1 MDSFFLRTVRDPFG
15 GDIFDARIA
24 HGRIEWGHGLE
35 PDPEDHVVDADGRW
49 LVPGLWDA
57 HAHFDQWA
65 QARSR
70 LDLSGTP
77 SPAAVTQAV
86 GEALKQDRGGNVFFG
101 FGYRASAW
109 QRQPTVTELDAVS
122 GNRPVVL
129 VSGDMHNGWLNS
141 AAMTLLGV
149 PPRDGIFNED
159 DWFPLFAKLEPLAP
173 DPEAAVRDAARAAA
187 ARGVVGMVDLE
198 FAANHDAW
206 VRRSGQSEPLLR
218 VRTGVYPDLLDDVLD
233 RGLASGDALD
243 ESGLIRMGPLKI
255 ISDGSLGTRTAHCCE
270 PYVGAEDLDHPRGV
284 QNVPPEELNR
294 LLDLAHQGGLD
305 VALHALGDAAVGL
318 ALDAFE
324 SVGARGSVEHAQV
337 VRPDDLDRMARL
349 GITASVQPA
358 HLIDDRDAMDRL
370 WPDRADRIF
379 AFRTMLDRGVRLAM
393 GSDAPVAPLDPWL
406 AMAAAVHRSGDG
418 RPPWHQEEAIT
429 PREAFAASTDGV
441 DRIRSGDAAD
451 VLLLDADPFARA
463 TSDDAARTLAEMS
476 VAATF
481 VAGRPTHWGL

>member
-1 MDSFFLRTVRDPFG
+1 
-15 GDIFDARIA
+15 
-24 HGRIEWGHGLE
+24 
-35 PDPEDHVVDADGRW
+35 
-49 LVPGLWDA
+49 
-57 HAHFDQWA
+57 
-65 QARSR
+65 
-70 LDLSGTP
+70 
-77 SPAAVTQAV
+77 
-86 GEALKQDRGGNVFFG
+86 
-101 FGYRASAW
+101 
-109 QRQPTVTELDAVS
+109 
-122 GNRPVVL
+122 
-129 VSGDMHNGWLNS
+129 GWLNS

-149 PPRDGIFNED
+149 PPRDGIFSED

-187 ARGVVGMVDLE
+187 ARGVVGIVDLE

-206 VRRSGQSEPLLR
+206 VSRSRQSEPLLR
-218 VRTGVYPDLLDDVLD
+218 VRTGVYPELLDDVLD
-233 RGLASGDALD
+233 RGLACGDALD

-284 QNVPPEELNR
+284 QNVPPEELAR
-294 LLDLAHQGGLD
+294 LLDLAHQRDLA

-318 ALDAFE
+318 ALDAFG

-349 GITASVQPA
+349 GVTASVQPA
-358 HLIDDRDAMDRL
+358 HLLDDRDAMDLL

-406 AMAAAVHRSGDG
+406 AMAAAVHRSGDE

-429 PREAFAASTDGV
+429 SREAFLASTDGV
-441 DRIRSGDAAD
+441 DRIRSGDVAD
-451 VLLLDADPFARA
+451 VLLLDSDPFAGA
-463 TSDDAARTLAEMS
+463 TSDDAARTVAGMW

-481 VAGRPTHWGL
+481 VAGRPTHWNL